1 MLQTSHRPYRFFSC
15 VVFASTLA
23 TLIGCGAVKFY
34 PGEERADSEV
44 GRILFNSAGAEM
56 STVTIDGIPH
66 PHPGRTV
73 EVLPGP
79 HRIEVKYEE
88 QFSLAEPAA
97 TGESAGKTS
106 GETLVRFGTCNLKF
120 TIDAAQELFVFV
132 DAGSHVTVPGS
143 TPPTIT
149 LKEQGYYKPALFQE
163 RCQEEGR
170 HAVQK

>member
-1 MLQTSHRPYRFFSC
+1 MSHTSCRPPSIT
-15 VVFASTLA
+15 SLLTLMPIIA
-23 TLIGCGAVKFY
+23 TIAGCGPIKFY

-44 GRILFNSAGAEM
+44 GRILFNTTGAEM

-79 HRIEVKYEE
+79 HRIEVTYQERFM
-88 QFSLAEPAA
+88 QSDTPPHDQA
-97 TGESAGKTS
+97 TPGQSATS
-106 GETLVRFGTCNLKF
+106 MLRFGTCNLKF
-120 TIDAAQELFVFV
+120 TIDAAQELFVYV
-132 DAGSHVTVPGS
+132 DAGSTTPLPGS

-163 RCQEEGR
+163 RCKEEGKQTL
-170 HAVQK
+170 HG